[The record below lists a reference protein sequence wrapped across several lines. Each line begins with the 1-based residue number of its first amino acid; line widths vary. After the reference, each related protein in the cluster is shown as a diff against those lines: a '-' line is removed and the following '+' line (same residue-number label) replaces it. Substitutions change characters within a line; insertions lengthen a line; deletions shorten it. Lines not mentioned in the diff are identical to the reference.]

1 VSAMPRS
8 VSTRARAVRRCLI
21 AGFPALFFA
30 GSALSLVQPASSASA
45 AGVITLYAYAGRG
58 AIGPTTCPR
67 TTTGSRECTL
77 AEALSK
83 SVAGSTIALATPGR
97 KGHYVGNWTVSTLA
111 FSPSA
116 PLTIEPALGVADP
129 TLDGNHGKATGCQT
143 KICNGPVLTI
153 ASGVHVDI
161 DGITIQDA
169 DNAGHGGAIDNPGGG
184 TVIVSA
190 STFYG
195 NTAGD
200 GGAIDNGDKGGGVLN
215 VSASMFSHNTA
226 TSDGGA
232 IDNGDRGSGAVTVSA
247 STFSGNTATSDGG
260 AIDNADRGSAGLTIS
275 GSTFW
280 GNRATDGG
288 AIDNADRGG
297 AGLAI
302 SASTF
307 SGNTATSDGGAIDNA
322 DHTGT
327 STVWVAADIFN
338 GSCDR
343 PAGTWNDEGY
353 NVGINETCLNA
364 GSGDVGQ
371 DANELGP
378 LANNGGPTKT
388 MLALRG
394 NPALGIIPLGT
405 TVTLNG
411 KAVTLC
417 PTVDQRG
424 VKSPSGQHCN
434 AGAVQP

>member
-1 VSAMPRS
+1 M
-8 VSTRARAVRRCLI
+8 
-21 AGFPALFFA
+21 
-30 GSALSLVQPASSASA
+30 
-45 AGVITLYAYAGRG
+45 
-58 AIGPTTCPR
+58 
-67 TTTGSRECTL
+67 
-77 AEALSK
+77 
-83 SVAGSTIALATPGR
+83 
-97 KGHYVGNWTVSTLA
+97 A

-116 PLTIEPALGVADP
+116 PLRIEPALGVADP
-129 TLDGNHGKATGCQT
+129 TLDGNHGKTNGCQT
-143 KICNGPVLTI
+143 KICDGPVLTI

-169 DNAGHGGAIDNPGGG
+169 DNAGHGGAIDNSRGG

-200 GGAIDNGDKGGGVLN
+200 GAAIDNGDKGGGVLS

-307 SGNTATSDGGAIDNA
+307 SSNTATGEGGAIDNA
-322 DHTGT
+322 DHAGT
-327 STVWVAADIFN
+327 STVWVAADIVN

-353 NVGINETCLNA
+353 NVGINKTCLNA

-371 DANELGP
+371 GANQLGP

-394 NPALGIIPLGT
+394 DPTLGIVPLGT

-411 KAVTLC
+411 KAVMLC

-424 VKSPSGQHCN
+424 SGAPRGSTATPAPSSPSCKPP
-434 AGAVQP
+434 QPLWVSSTTGMIRLVICG